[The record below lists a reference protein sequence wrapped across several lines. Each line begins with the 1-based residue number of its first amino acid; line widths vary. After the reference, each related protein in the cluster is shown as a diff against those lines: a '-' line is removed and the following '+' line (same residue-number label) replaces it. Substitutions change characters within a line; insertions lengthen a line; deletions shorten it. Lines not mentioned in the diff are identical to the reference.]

1 MAVLYLVRHGK
12 TVFNEE
18 RRYQGGG
25 CDSDLTE
32 LGIAQAEETAEKL
45 KGITFSTC
53 YSSPLSRVQKTAEII
68 LKHHS
73 IPNIEDPALKEL
85 DFGDWEGMKFDKE
98 FAPDPMY
105 REFWEHPELFTGK
118 NSNGENC
125 TDLMQRI
132 YAGIKAI
139 SKRHSPEEKILIV
152 SHGGAINAF
161 LNVCL
166 GIPLEKFWVL
176 PRIKQASITIVN
188 WTAEKDPEVIQIA
201 GTPLAEIEY

>member
-1 MAVLYLVRHGK
+1 MAILYLVRHGK

-32 LGIAQAEETAEKL
+32 LGITQAEETAEKL

-53 YSSPLSRVQKTAEII
+53 YSSPLPRVQKTAEII
-68 LKHHS
+68 LKYHS
-73 IPNIEDPALKEL
+73 ITNIEDPALKEL

-125 TDLMQRI
+125 TNLMQRI

-139 SKRHSPEEKILIV
+139 SKRHTPEEKILIV

-176 PRIKQASITIVN
+176 PRIKQASITIVD

-201 GTPLAEIEY
+201 GTPLAEIKY